1 MTQLAHIAAQRARGV
16 LQIGDWVTVDHC
28 PEGRIT
34 VFMTGWS
41 GDYFTSVARDDL
53 IPGCIVEV
61 NGKPMRFIL
70 PEEEQE
76 WTNPPAKAPPKRH
89 EADRWDCGNSHLI
102 YQATLRLIDRN
113 RIRELHT
120 MEFIAE
126 AVRQAGPS
134 FAGAIA
140 IDFDADVPF

>member
-1 MTQLAHIAAQRARGV
+1 MNRLAHIAAQRAREV
-16 LQIGDWVTVDHC
+16 LNIGDWVTVDHC

-34 VFMTGWS
+34 VYMTGWS

-61 NGKPMRFIL
+61 NGHPMRFIL
-70 PEEEQE
+70 PEEERE
-76 WTNPPAKAPPKRH
+76 WANPTIPSPARRR
-89 EADRWDCGNSHLI
+89 EADRWNCGNSHLI

-113 RIRELHT
+113 RIRELDT
-120 MEFIAE
+120 MEFIAD

-134 FAGAIA
+134 FAGAVA
-140 IDFDADVPF
+140 IDLDADVPF